1 MIATENILLPEEI
14 IDTKYLQLTSL
25 RNFMGQLGYEP
36 VYSVTGI
43 TCFESDEFC
52 NKGRTTISFSN
63 AVKLHNGYWLD
74 WSGKDFKEPFSFG
87 VYKFKRAKAARI
99 VEVVNLQKSRKTG
112 FTKPTSNLVSFVDKA
127 YEYMLYSK
135 YL

>member
-1 MIATENILLPEEI
+1 MTATENILLPEEI

-25 RNFMGQLGYEP
+25 RNFMSELCYEP

-43 TCFESDEFC
+43 TYFESDAFC
-52 NKGRTTISFSN
+52 NKARATISFST
-63 AVKLHNGYWLD
+63 AVKLHNGYYLD
-74 WSGKDFKEPFSFG
+74 WGGKDFKEPFNFG

-99 VEVVNLQKSRKTG
+99 VEVVNLQKSRKNG
-112 FTKPTSNLVSFVDKA
+112 IIKPTSNLVNFVDPA

>member
-1 MIATENILLPEEI
+1 MTATENILLPEEI

-43 TCFESDEFC
+43 TCFESDSPC
-52 NKGRTTISFSN
+52 NKARATISFSTS
-63 AVKLHNGYWLD
+63 VKLHNGQWLD
-74 WSGKDFKEPFSFG
+74 WNGRDFKEPFSFG

-99 VEVVNLQKSRKTG
+99 VQVVNLQKSRKTG
-112 FTKPTSNLVSFVDKA
+112 FIKPTSNLVNFVDPT

>member
-1 MIATENILLPEEI
+1 MTATENILLPEEI

-25 RNFMGQLGYEP
+25 RNFMSELSYEP

-43 TCFESDEFC
+43 TCFESDSPC
-52 NKGRTTISFSN
+52 NKARATISFSTS
-63 AVKLHNGYWLD
+63 VKLHNGYYLD
-74 WSGKDFKEPFSFG
+74 WHGKDFKEPFIFG
-87 VYKFKRAKAARI
+87 VYKFKRAVAARI

-112 FTKPTSNLVSFVDKA
+112 FTKPTSNLVNFVDPA

>member
-1 MIATENILLPEEI
+1 MTATENILLPEEI
-14 IDTKYLQLTSL
+14 IDTKYLQITSL

-36 VYSVTGI
+36 VYSVTGL
-43 TCFESDEFC
+43 TYFESDDRS
-52 NKGRTTISFSN
+52 NKARATISFST
-63 AVKLHNGYWLD
+63 AVKLHNGQWLD
-74 WSGKDFKEPFSFG
+74 WGGKDFKEPFNFG

-112 FTKPTSNLVSFVDKA
+112 FIKPTSNLVTFVDKA